1 MIDAT
6 FGPQTNLKDPTAPEP
21 FLHQTEITEP

>member
-1 MIDAT
+1 MT
-6 FGPQTNLKDPTAPEP
+6 RTLGPQTNLEDPAAPEP